1 MVQVVESL
9 ESGRK
14 KKKKSNRKKKTDL
27 GWTVNSFIKNI
38 LKHNLL

>member
-1 MVQVVESL
+1 VHSITGRNRIGDMVQVVESL

-27 GWTVNSFIKNI
+27 G
-38 LKHNLL
+38 